1 MADNI
6 DDEHLDNPTD
16 THSENTSDEIIL
28 TTGTDTTTQNQEIEN
43 MEVHHHPDLHHK
55 QKKWKEYFL
64 EFLMIFLA
72 VTLGFFAENIR
83 EHFTEEKSTHQY
95 LETFHQEL
103 LRNKNI
109 LKQEKE
115 MLQQKIPLVNSLA
128 AIFDEGEENKTLGR
142 TMSFLSR
149 SFYVFVP
156 RIETSAYQQMINS
169 GGLKNI
175 SNAALKDT
183 LALYIDH
190 IENYKAFNQYINNQ
204 LSNTFP
210 DVAKIMD
217 IRAALIGDS
226 TKNIRPFIIKNVK
239 ERRFVV
245 FFFSDVEEQYRFA
258 INSSDEISYL
268 NERLLNLV
276 NHALEN

>member
-1 MADNI
+1 
-6 DDEHLDNPTD
+6 
-16 THSENTSDEIIL
+16 
-28 TTGTDTTTQNQEIEN
+28 
-43 MEVHHHPDLHHK
+43 MEVHHHP
-55 QKKWKEYFL
+55 QVEKKNFKEYFL

-83 EHFTEEKSTHQY
+83 EHFSEQKSTREY
-95 LETFHQEL
+95 LETFQQEL
-103 LRNKNI
+103 QRNKNI
-109 LKQEKE
+109 LKQEKK
-115 MLQQKIPLVNSLA
+115 MLLQKIPVIDSLA
-128 AIFDEGEENKTLGR
+128 IIFDEGNENKTLGK
-142 TMSFLSR
+142 TTSLLSR
-149 SFYVFVP
+149 AFGIFFP

-175 SNAALKDT
+175 SNGALKDT

-190 IENYKAFNQYINNQ
+190 IEDYKSFNQYINNQ

-217 IRAALIGDS
+217 IRAALTDDS
-226 TKNIRPFIIKNVK
+226 IKNIRPFIIDNPK

-245 FFFSDVEEQYRFA
+245 FFYSDIEDQYRFA
-258 INSSDEISYL
+258 ITASDEINYL

-276 NHALEN
+276 NHELDK